1 MCVSRVVFSLRI
13 HSRCWTVMWSQFKC
27 RLHSS
32 LRFHNLKQH
41 SRLTQFHTQS
51 LLAAP
56 EQWIFGGCKFEL
68 HSLPSIHYEWD
79 RKKTACGGQVYSSS
93 LVYCTLINNSSPVCG
108 GARKLGQ
115 QTVSSAL
122 KTPNA
127 WKGTLMRH
135 CGANKHLTRVL
146 LEHFGHTL
154 GSMKVASM
162 LAVSLLLWFPWASAN
177 NLKTLGL
184 LRKLCFDVLSVKVTS
199 DLVTF

>member
-1 MCVSRVVFSLRI
+1 
-13 HSRCWTVMWSQFKC
+13 MWSQFKR
-27 RLHSS
+27 RLQSL
-32 LRFHNLKQH
+32 LRFHNLKQY
-41 SRLTQFHTQS
+41 SPSTQFHTQS
-51 LLAAP
+51 LLEAP

-68 HSLPSIHYEWD
+68 HFLPSIHYEWD
-79 RKKTACGGQVYSSS
+79 RKKTACGGQVFSSS

-115 QTVSSAL
+115 QAVSSAL

-146 LEHFGHTL
+146 LEHFGHIV
-154 GSMKVASM
+154 GSKKVAQM

-177 NLKTLGL
+177 NLKTIGL
-184 LRKLCFDVLSVKVTS
+184 LRKLCFDVLSVNVTS
-199 DLVTF
+199 AFVKIKVNQHKKVFCFC